1 MHWLVG
7 QTWKHSSLSKGQD
20 HDHGFHKHWKVFI
33 ITITMKDLIH
43 THPLSHI
50 WYICTFL
57 GHVSRCS
64 SPPFP
69 CSIWY
74 TQLSWSR
81 FQRMMIY
88 IPPHHEPQSGLKMWD
103 DFSHIQ
109 CMSHFELQWTQVKWL
124 KFDSNFGLANL
135 FTDNTRWQSWA
146 NSLESYHCVK
156 CSNAKCSM
164 FKMEMLG
171 GRVYQCVKWGDMQ
184 NSRNNICPHS
194 YICHKLSQV
203 IALHLCF
210 LNTQSILFQ
219 DVWCKCFPKIS

>member
-1 MHWLVG
+1 MIEQEIGWSNTKLVYIITMHWLVG
-7 QTWKHSSLSKGQD
+7 
-20 HDHGFHKHWKVFI
+20 
-33 ITITMKDLIH
+33 
-43 THPLSHI
+43 HPK
-50 WYICTFL
+50 C
-57 GHVSRCS
+57 RE
-64 SPPFP
+64 
-69 CSIWY
+69 
-74 TQLSWSR
+74 QLSWSR
-81 FQRMMIY
+81 LTHLIHLYLYWSHLIHVYLSWSRIQRLIIY
-88 IPPHHEPQSGLKMWD
+88 IPPHHEPRSGLKMWD

-109 CMSHFELQWTQVKWL
+109 CMSHFDLQWTQVKWL

-184 NSRNNICPHS
+184 NSRNDICPHS